1 MSCNKDVWD
10 VWCSERLKLLRWV
23 VMLVFFAFFALR
35 AFKHYNRTFL
45 LSLISI
51 SIVASITFFLEVFS
65 GLLQSSIDFRLTRS
79 IDSSLL
85 SLGFDKDGFV
95 LVLSSSIVGND
106 CSIASNNLF
115 TWLPFKLR
123 TRRLRR
129 KVSQGLSFM
138 PAKCCRYL

>member
-1 MSCNKDVWD
+1 MFLDVNAVRYNKDVWD
-10 VWCSERLKLLRWV
+10 VCYSEVKIVTLSCYVSW
-23 VMLVFFAFFALR
+23 FAFFALR

-51 SIVASITFFLEVFS
+51 SIVASIVGSTIIRLFLEVF
-65 GLLQSSIDFRLTRS
+65 LIQSSIDFRLTRS

-115 TWLPFKLR
+115 TW
-123 TRRLRR
+123 
-129 KVSQGLSFM
+129 
-138 PAKCCRYL
+138 